1 MTMRRVL
8 LITAD
13 YPPKLTSAS
22 RRPSG
27 LSKYLP
33 ESGWKTVVLTIR
45 EKQRRGTYHGIE
57 LLESNLLSKPAFVKR
72 LLDFIHKKNRASANN
87 TNEATSALP
96 FQDQYRENHLITTIR
111 NLLFYPDRYL
121 ISWYRVA
128 VKTYLQNARNLPIH
142 AIISTAKPMTTH
154 LIARRIKKAINV
166 PWIADFR
173 DLWPHWRFYQNDDHY
188 YSAMNLINRLF
199 VKWTLA
205 TADSLVTVSPPLSSS
220 LRKRFKHKT
229 ILCIPNG
236 FDPEEYAHQIPPDN
250 SYFLLTYTGHV
261 RTDRQDPEILLK
273 AISELIL
280 ERLLPRNQIRIRFYG
295 EITSKLLKD
304 IHHYQLS
311 DIVIADGIRLSR
323 DEIVV
328 KQFESSLLIAL
339 AALDHDNIGTPSG
352 KIYEYLAAKRPILA
366 IGKPFGHDV
375 LEDILKAT
383 RAGTYARTLD
393 ATKKTIVLYYNQFIT
408 KDKLKYRGFAKKIN
422 QYSHR
427 SMAQQYADLLNHH
440 IVF

>member
-1 MTMRRVL
+1 M
-8 LITAD
+8 
-13 YPPKLTSAS
+13 
-22 RRPSG
+22 
-27 LSKYLP
+27 
-33 ESGWKTVVLTIR
+33 
-45 EKQRRGTYHGIE
+45 
-57 LLESNLLSKPAFVKR
+57 
-72 LLDFIHKKNRASANN
+72 
-87 TNEATSALP
+87 
-96 FQDQYRENHLITTIR
+96 
-111 NLLFYPDRYL
+111 
-121 ISWYRVA
+121 
-128 VKTYLQNARNLPIH
+128 
-142 AIISTAKPMTTH
+142 
-154 LIARRIKKAINV
+154 
-166 PWIADFR
+166 
-173 DLWPHWRFYQNDDHY
+173 
-188 YSAMNLINRLF
+188 
-199 VKWTLA
+199 
-205 TADSLVTVSPPLSSS
+205 
-220 LRKRFKHKT
+220 
-229 ILCIPNG
+229 
-236 FDPEEYAHQIPPDN
+236 
-250 SYFLLTYTGHV
+250 